1 MSNIYPYYNSMMFDD
16 KTISRNDLNI
26 VNKKKSNSLPW
37 NGQFSPQLV
46 ETLMSSY
53 CNKNDIVFDP
63 FLGSGTT
70 LLEAG
75 EFNLKAYGTEINYGA
90 ICLANLYTFINI
102 EFSDRVLILSNLEK
116 KLNLTEDK
124 SKDFFYTISKNIT
137 TDYEQKLF
145 SALIVL
151 TDFYKNN
158 FSAKWLSSKWN
169 KVKETVLVLPFS
181 KNKIEVIRN
190 DARALNINTD
200 TCTFV
205 LTSPPY
211 INVFNYHQQYRAS
224 VEFLNGS
231 VLPAAQA
238 EIGSNRKNRG
248 NRYLTVVQYCEDMV
262 NVFSEINRIC
272 KKDSHIIFIVGRE
285 SAVMKT
291 PFYNGKIITELA
303 CGVCGLKPLFRQ
315 ERNFKNKFG
324 TQIYEDILHFSSS
337 KINENIDY
345 LKNFVLNL
353 LSESFD
359 YAPDDKKVY
368 LKMVLD
374 SYKTKIY
381 KMPIFETA
389 NLEVING

>member
-1 MSNIYPYYNSMMFDD
+1 MIFDD
-16 KTISRNDLNI
+16 KTVPRNDLNI
-26 VNKKKSNSLPW
+26 VNKQKSNPLPW

-53 CNKNDIVFDP
+53 CNRNDIVFDP

-145 SALIVL
+145 SALVVL
-151 TDFYKNN
+151 TDFYKDN

-169 KVKETVLVLPFS
+169 KVKETVLALPFS
-181 KNKIEVIRN
+181 KNKIEVMRN
-190 DARALNINTD
+190 DARSLDINTD

-262 NVFSEINRIC
+262 NVFSEINRVC
-272 KKDSHIIFIVGRE
+272 KKDSHIIFVVGRE

-353 LSESFD
+353 LLESFD
-359 YAPDDKKVY
+359 YAPEDKKVY
-368 LKMVLD
+368 LRMALD
-374 SYKTKIY
+374 SCKTKIY
-381 KMPIFETA
+381 KIPIFKTV
-389 NLEVING
+389 NLEVINA

>member
-26 VNKKKSNSLPW
+26 VNKKKSNPLPW

>member
-1 MSNIYPYYNSMMFDD
+1 MMFDD

-26 VNKKKSNSLPW
+26 VNKKKSNPLPW

>member
-1 MSNIYPYYNSMMFDD
+1 MSNIYPHYNSMMFDE
-16 KTISRNDLNI
+16 KTISRSDLNI
-26 VNKKKSNSLPW
+26 VNKQKSNPMPW

-46 ETLMSSY
+46 ETLMSVY

-102 EFSDRVLILSNLEK
+102 EFAERVLILSNFET

-124 SKDFFYTISKNIT
+124 SKDFFYTLSKKIT
-137 TDYEQKLF
+137 SDYEKKLF
-145 SALIVL
+145 SALVVL

-158 FSAKWLSSKWN
+158 FSSKWLLSKWN
-169 KVKETVLVLPFS
+169 KIKETVLALPFS
-181 KNKIEVIRN
+181 TNKIEIMRS
-190 DARALNINTD
+190 DARSLDIKSD

-248 NRYLTVVQYCEDMV
+248 NRYLTVIQYCEDMV

-272 KKDSHIIFIVGRE
+272 KNNSHIIFVVGRE
-285 SAVMKT
+285 SSVMKT

-337 KINENIDY
+337 KSNENIDY
-345 LKNFVLNL
+345 LNNFVLNL
-353 LSESFD
+353 LSESFE
-359 YAPDDKKVY
+359 YAPDDKKIY
-368 LKMVLD
+368 LKMALD
-374 SYKTKIY
+374 SYKTKVY
-381 KMPIFETA
+381 KMPVFETA
-389 NLEVING
+389 TLEAVNA